1 MSANKD
7 VMTGDV
13 SEAKEDLSVTLCSGG
28 RSDALMMDTAWDMKP
43 PPTRNKII
51 GLSGDPPLQKKS
63 VILDFILVSSS
74 RCPHLFYIQIPA
86 KKNKKKNTVGA
97 FINKTIGL
105 QYSCDACHQGFP
117 CLSSQSS
124 WCADIWWV
132 YFFGFLVFVL
142 YYHITGSVFQELAEH
157 FVPPGSHV
165 KHARV
170 KVWSSSPI
178 MPGIPYYL
186 FGMPECRQRLSSR
199 SQSSRGHVLALK
211 KIVFNAIQWK
221 SERGGKDA
229 VAP

>member
-13 SEAKEDLSVTLCSGG
+13 SEAIEDLSVTLCSSG

-43 PPTRNKII
+43 LPTRNRII
-51 GLSGDPPLQKKS
+51 GLSGDPPLQKKKS
-63 VILDFILVSSS
+63 VIFGDYSRQQFKVSLLILYSDTS
-74 RCPHLFYIQIPA
+74 
-86 KKNKKKNTVGA
+86 KKKENTVGA

-186 FGMPECRQRLSSR
+186 FGMPECRQQLSSR
-199 SQSSRGHVLALK
+199 SQSSRGHVLTLK
-211 KIVFNAIQWK
+211 RIVFTVVQ
-221 SERGGKDA
+221 
-229 VAP
+229 